1 MYAVTSPSDDD
12 ATPVN
17 VSPSG
22 KNAVLS
28 VVLPNVIC
36 VGVGTSIDFCKF
48 LLQTKTSGCAALLSF
63 PEFALPG
70 VNTQP
75 ELVAITFSFA

>member
-1 MYAVTSPSDDD
+1 MMMGS
-12 ATPVN
+12 PVN

-28 VVLPNVIC
+28 VVLPSVIC

-48 LLQTKTSGCAALLSF
+48 LLQTKTSGCAPLLSF
-63 PEFALPG
+63 PEFGLLS

-75 ELVAITFSFA
+75 DLVAITFSFA